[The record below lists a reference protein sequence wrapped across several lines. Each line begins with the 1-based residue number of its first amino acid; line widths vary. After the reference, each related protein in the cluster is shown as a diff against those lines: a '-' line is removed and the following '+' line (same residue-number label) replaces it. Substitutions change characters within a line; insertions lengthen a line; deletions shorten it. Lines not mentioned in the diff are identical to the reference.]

1 MIDTCTNKIF
11 VDTGAW
17 FATIVTADQHHHDAT
32 QRYSTLLRD
41 DTQFVTTNLVVHETI
56 MLLSR
61 RESKGKA
68 FEFLEKIYD
77 DPKVE
82 IMSLDSQIEADAYEI
97 FRKYSDQNF
106 SIVDCVSFS
115 IMRRERI
122 KRAFAF
128 DQHFRIIGFE
138 LV

>member
-1 MIDTCTNKIF
+1 M
-11 VDTGAW
+11 DTGAW
-17 FATIVTADQHHHDAT
+17 FATIVTADQHHDDAT
-32 QRYSTLLRD
+32 QRYSTLIRD
-41 DTQFVTTNLVVHETI
+41 DTLFVTTNLVVHETI

-61 RESKGKA
+61 RESKEKA

-82 IMSLDSQIEADAYEI
+82 IIDLDSQTEADAYEI
-97 FRKYSDQNF
+97 FRKYSDQSF

-122 KRAFAF
+122 KKAFAF